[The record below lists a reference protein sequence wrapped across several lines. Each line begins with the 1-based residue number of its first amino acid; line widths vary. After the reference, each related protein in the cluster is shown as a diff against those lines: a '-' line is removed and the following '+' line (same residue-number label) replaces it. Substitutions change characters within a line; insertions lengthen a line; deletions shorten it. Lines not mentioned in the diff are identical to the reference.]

1 MKGIGD
7 LMKQAQAMQE
17 GMQENMRKMQEDL
30 QNMEVVGESGA
41 GLVKVTLNGKH
52 EARGVS
58 IDASLL
64 TEEKEILEDLVAAAI
79 NDAARR
85 VEALNAE
92 KMAEATNGL
101 NLPPGMKLPF

>member
-52 EARGVS
+52 EAVS
-58 IDASLL
+58 YTHL
-64 TEEKEILEDLVAAAI
+64 T
-79 NDAARR
+79 
-85 VEALNAE
+85 
-92 KMAEATNGL
+92 
-101 NLPPGMKLPF
+101 LPTKA

>member
-17 GMQENMRKMQEDL
+17 DMQENMRKMQEDL

-52 EARGVS
+52 EARGVD

-64 TEEKEILEDLVAAAI
+64 TEDKEILEDLVAAAM
-79 NDAARR
+79 NDAVRK
-85 VEALNAE
+85 VEKTSQE
-92 KMAEATNGL
+92 KMSGLTGGL
-101 NLPPGMKLPF
+101 NIPGMKMPF

>member
-52 EARGVS
+52 EARGVT

>member
-30 QNMEVVGESGA
+30 LGMEVVGESGA

-52 EARGVS
+52 EAKRVD
-58 IDASLL
+58 IDQGLL
-64 TEEKEILEDLVAAAI
+64 AEDKEILEDLIAAAI

-85 VEALNAE
+85 VETLSAE
-92 KMAEATNGL
+92 KMAEVTNGL

>member
-17 GMQENMRKMQEDL
+17 GMQENMRKMQEELLDL
-30 QNMEVVGESGA
+30 EVVGESGA
-41 GLVKVTLNGKH
+41 GLVKVTLNGKY
-52 EARGVS
+52 EARRVS
-58 IDASLL
+58 IDDTLL
-64 TEEKEILEDLVAAAI
+64 SEDKEILEDLIAAAI

-92 KMAEATNGL
+92 KMSDMTSGL
-101 NLPPGMKLPF
+101 NLPPGIKLPF

>member
-52 EARGVS
+52 EARGVTL
-58 IDASLL
+58 DESLL
-64 TEEKEILEDLVAAAI
+64 TEDKEILEDLIAAAI

-85 VEALNAE
+85 VESLNAE
-92 KMAEATNGL
+92 KMAEATSGL